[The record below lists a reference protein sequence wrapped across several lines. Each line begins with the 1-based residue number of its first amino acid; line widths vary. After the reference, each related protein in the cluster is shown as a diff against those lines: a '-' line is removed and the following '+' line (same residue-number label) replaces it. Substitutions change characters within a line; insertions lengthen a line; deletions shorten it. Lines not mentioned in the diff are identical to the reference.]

1 MSNSRTY
8 KLSLYSLLLAL
19 SLILSFFE
27 NAFFPSILPL
37 PGVKAGLSNIVTLFS
52 LYTLS
57 PLATFSILFVRS
69 IVSSIFG
76 GGITALVFSLS
87 GGTLAFL
94 SMLFLKR
101 YNAFSI
107 YGVSILGASFHSIG
121 QIISASLLFF
131 SFSIFMY
138 LPIMLL
144 ASIITGI
151 TTAFIAQFII
161 RRTDMYKNKNLRL

>member
-1 MSNSRTY
+1 MNNRKTY

-37 PGVKAGLSNIVTLFS
+37 PGVKAGLANVVTLFS
-52 LYTLS
+52 LYTIS
-57 PLATFSILFVRS
+57 PLATFSILIVRS
-69 IVSSIFG
+69 VVSSIFG
-76 GGITALVFSLS
+76 GGVTALVFSIS

-101 YNAFSI
+101 FKAFSI
-107 YGVSILGASFHSIG
+107 YGVSMLGAALHSIG
-121 QIISASLLFF
+121 QIIASSLLFF
-131 SFSIFMY
+131 SLSIFMY

-144 ASIITGI
+144 ASVVTGLL
-151 TTAFIAQFII
+151 TAFIAQFII
-161 RRTDMYKNKNLRL
+161 TRTDMYKNKNLRL